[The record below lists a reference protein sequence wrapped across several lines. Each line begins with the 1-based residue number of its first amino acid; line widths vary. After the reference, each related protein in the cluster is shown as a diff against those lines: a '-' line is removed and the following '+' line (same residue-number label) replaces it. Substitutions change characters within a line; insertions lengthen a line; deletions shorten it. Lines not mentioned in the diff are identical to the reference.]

1 MVELENQQ
9 VELLLRHG
17 ADPSLADLDG
27 STALDHALKATPNHA
42 MVIAMLRSAT
52 T

>member
-1 MVELENQQ
+1 MVDNKNQQ

-27 STALDHALKATPNHA
+27 STALDHALKATPSND